1 MVLENAS
8 ASTQGDSLDDSSPR
22 SDDDPYSNSI
32 PQETSYH
39 IDRSNFPRPIP
50 IIGPLLGY
58 NDQFFSK
65 VLQAKVLNGS
75 KALGRPLTQDEAT
88 AFAYWTA
95 KQISIFSYGAPV
107 GISWGSWRCY
117 STATT
122 MRFPFWQPN
131 LEKFQSD
138 VFPPRLGILKGVRA
152 VTAWHALRFVAYGAC
167 GNWFGQLFFGSYSMT
182 VASVGEL
189 SDKRLKPF
197 SDAIKS
203 QAEKKR
209 GSLQGIPKPGPMGQQ
224 QTGNNQQD
232 DASPSGGMFMEETMG
247 NNDGGNASGT
257 TNQSRPWPAKTAPP
271 QMPTQET
278 PDQPF
283 DAWDDASPAGGQ
295 GVPADTSQ
303 PRPSR
308 SSGSAWDRLRR
319 GEKPPP
325 PGSRQQSGLRPFSN
339 TQNEAQREQR
349 QGSTLDDSYTF
360 SKSEEERSYAKDE
373 AQKEFDARVE
383 RERRGGDFSSG
394 NGDQKRW

>member
-1 MVLENAS
+1 
-8 ASTQGDSLDDSSPR
+8 
-22 SDDDPYSNSI
+22 
-32 PQETSYH
+32 
-39 IDRSNFPRPIP
+39 
-50 IIGPLLGY
+50 
-58 NDQFFSK
+58 
-65 VLQAKVLNGS
+65 
-75 KALGRPLTQDEAT
+75 
-88 AFAYWTA
+88 
-95 KQISIFSYGAPV
+95 
-107 GISWGSWRCY
+107 
-117 STATT
+117 
-122 MRFPFWQPN
+122 
-131 LEKFQSD
+131 
-138 VFPPRLGILKGVRA
+138 
-152 VTAWHALRFVAYGAC
+152 
-167 GNWFGQLFFGSYSMT
+167 
-182 VASVGEL
+182 
-189 SDKRLKPF
+189 
-197 SDAIKS
+197 
-203 QAEKKR
+203 
-209 GSLQGIPKPGPMGQQ
+209 
-224 QTGNNQQD
+224 
-232 DASPSGGMFMEETMG
+232 MFMEETMG

-325 PGSRQQSGLRPFSN
+325 PGPRQQSGPRPFSN

>member
-8 ASTQGDSLDDSSPR
+8 ASTKDDSPDDSSPR
-22 SDDDPYSNSI
+22 SDNDPYLEST
-32 PQETSYH
+32 PQEGSYH
-39 IDRSNFPRPIP
+39 IDRSSFPRPIP

-107 GISWGSWRCY
+107 GISWGLWRCY
-117 STATT
+117 STAAS

-131 LEKFQSD
+131 LEKFQAE
-138 VFPPRLGILKGVRA
+138 VFPPKLGTLKGVRA

-167 GNWFGQLFFGSYSMT
+167 GNWFGQLIFGSYSMT

-197 SDAIKS
+197 TDAIKS

-209 GSLQGIPKPGPMGQQ
+209 GSLQGIPKPGPVGQQ
-224 QTGNNQQD
+224 QAGKDQQD
-232 DASPSGGMFMEETMG
+232 DASPSGGMFIEETMG
-247 NNDGGNASGT
+247 NGNGGNTSGT
-257 TNQSRPWPAKTAPP
+257 TNQSRPWPTKPVPSQIPAQEAPS
-271 QMPTQET
+271 
-278 PDQPF
+278 QPF
-283 DAWDDASPAGGQ
+283 DAWDDASPTGGQ
-295 GVPADTSQ
+295 GVSADTSQ
-303 PRPSR
+303 TQPSR
-308 SSGSAWDRLRR
+308 SSGSAWDKLRR

-325 PGSRQQSGLRPFSN
+325 VPRQQSGQSPWSKQ
-339 TQNEAQREQR
+339 QNETQKEQRE
-349 QGSTLDDSYTF
+349 GSALGDGFTF
-360 SKSEEERSYAKDE
+360 SKADEERSYAKDE

-383 RERRGGDFSSG
+383 RERRGGDFSAG

>member
-32 PQETSYH
+32 PQETGYH

-107 GISWGSWRCY
+107 GISWGLWRCY
-117 STATT
+117 STAST

-138 VFPPRLGILKGVRA
+138 VFPPRLGTLKGVRA

-209 GSLQGIPKPGPMGQQ
+209 GSLQGMPKPGPVGQQ
-224 QTGNNQQD
+224 QTGNNSQD

-247 NNDGGNASGT
+247 NDNGGNTGGT
-257 TNQSRPWPAKTAPP
+257 TNQNRPWPAKPVPA

-278 PDQPF
+278 PNQPF
-283 DAWDDASPAGGQ
+283 DAWDDASPTGGQ
-295 GVPADTSQ
+295 GVSADTSRTQ
-303 PRPSR
+303 PPR

-319 GEKPPP
+319 GEKPPTVP
-325 PGSRQQSGLRPFSN
+325 RQQSGPTSFPN
-339 TQNEAQREQR
+339 AENEAQRDQR
-349 QGSTLDDSYTF
+349 QGSAVDDSFAF